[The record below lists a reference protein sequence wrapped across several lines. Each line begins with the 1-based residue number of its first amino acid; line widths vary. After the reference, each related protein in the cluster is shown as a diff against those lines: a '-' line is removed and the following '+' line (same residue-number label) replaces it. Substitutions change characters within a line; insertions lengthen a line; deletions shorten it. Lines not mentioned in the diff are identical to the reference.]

1 MITILKLVIL
11 ENDRLLNNIYG
22 GLAYHRKQ
30 DSSARNDVQE
40 LDGTIKETF
49 SKTKDK
55 SASFK
60 TPARNSLTNQTPKL
74 VGVSKLVRWMLIL
87 YR

>member
-30 DSSARNDVQE
+30 DCSARNDVQE
-40 LDGTIKETF
+40 LDGTIKKNIF
-49 SKTKDK
+49 KDK
-55 SASFK
+55 
-60 TPARNSLTNQTPKL
+60 R
-74 VGVSKLVRWMLIL
+74 
-87 YR
+87 